1 MLLIR
6 ITIIVLLFVITPI
19 SNGLY
24 AQSYLQFID
33 TIKYSTYAQKNNS
46 IVNFYPS
53 SGYLNSSIN
62 NLIFQK
68 KLPHGNYKVE
78 EFEFTEEIVEVNKN
92 AISNL
97 NLDNQYTFKFNHQ
110 EEHVKNKGTQLLLN
124 CLRIHNGVFYRIKNF
139 KIKLRKDVV
148 YNNLPKKTE
157 FSNQSVLS
165 NGWDWYKLGIS
176 NDGVYKIDYN
186 FLLSN
191 GIIDG
196 PLPSTQIHLYCNN
209 LGMLNTTN
217 GNYRPDDLLEHTL
230 FFNDGND
237 GTFSP
242 GDYMLFYAKGS
253 DRIIWNNQHFSHVN
267 HLYADSSFC
276 FIGIGSGGVNLIDT
290 VNHLNQTYS
299 AEVNEF
305 WDFDYIND
313 DRVNLLKSGSI
324 WLGDVF
330 DLTNQYDYSFPFT
343 SIGDSSFVK
352 IRVVSKST
360 SSPASFNLSLFG
372 QNRNISINGSGS
384 SYLSD
389 AGRASVNEYYFLNT
403 PNSNFNMTLTY
414 NNNGSPS
421 SKGYLDYIEV
431 NCKRQLSVD
440 KSAFDF
446 RITNNIPIWSKI
458 NLQNSNS
465 VQMIWDITDLTNVK
479 SLAFQQNGAA
489 LYFIDEID
497 SVKHYTTISG
507 NAFPAP
513 SFIQKVVSQNLH
525 GLSTPDMIIITNGN
539 FMQAADEL
547 KLFHESDGLLVHIV
561 TDQQIFNEFSSGMRD
576 ATAIK
581 QFLRMF
587 YVRENGSPQHIPKYC
602 LLMGDGTYD
611 NRNILGH
618 GNNLLPVFESAES
631 LVKVNTYASDDYFAI
646 ISDGGSML
654 NTDLLNIAIGRLTVS
669 TQQEAMDVVRKIK
682 HYQTIDTLNNAI
694 GCSINSSN
702 SVLGDWRNKVVL
714 VSDDEDNNAYF
725 NDIEIMASKIEQT
738 KPTANITKIHADAYA
753 QQSTAVGERIPA
765 AESAIE
771 ERVND
776 GSLIV
781 NYIGHG
787 GETGWA
793 HEQILTVPTIQNWSN
808 LSSMPV
814 FMTATCEFGRFDDH
828 DRVSAGEFV
837 LLNPNGGG
845 VGLYTTTRLVYAT
858 PNEWLNRYFYDTVFD
873 LVDYKAQR
881 LGDIYKGTK
890 NKFAMFSADQNY
902 RKFALLGDPA
912 LKLALPEIH
921 VIIDSLSSDTIK
933 ALSELKVFGH
943 IEDQY
948 QNIYN
953 NYNGKVYLTFFDKK
967 ATFNTLGTNSG
978 SSSSPFQMWKN
989 IIYKGKSTVNSGN
1002 FSFSLKVPKDIDYTY
1017 GNSRMSFYVEN
1028 GNIDGNGSYESLIIG
1043 GINTNAPND
1052 ITGPEIKLFL
1062 NDENFVSGGISNNNP
1077 VLIAHLFDTNG
1088 INTVG
1093 NGIGHDIELIIDGDN
1108 SSSIILNDYYES
1120 DLDTYQSGKI
1130 FFELSE
1136 LSPGDHTVELKVWDN
1151 YNNSSKSDINFI
1163 VVNNEEVELSHVLN
1177 YPNPFT
1183 TNTSFFFEH
1192 NQNCNFLDVDI
1203 NVYSVS
1209 GKIVKTINQRIHN
1222 EGFRSN
1228 GINWDGRDD
1237 FGEQL
1242 AKGVYLYKL
1251 KVTNEQGMSSSK
1263 TETMFLLK

>member
-1 MLLIR
+1 
-6 ITIIVLLFVITPI
+6 
-19 SNGLY
+19 
-24 AQSYLQFID
+24 
-33 TIKYSTYAQKNNS
+33 
-46 IVNFYPS
+46 
-53 SGYLNSSIN
+53 
-62 NLIFQK
+62 
-68 KLPHGNYKVE
+68 
-78 EFEFTEEIVEVNKN
+78 
-92 AISNL
+92 
-97 NLDNQYTFKFNHQ
+97 
-110 EEHVKNKGTQLLLN
+110 
-124 CLRIHNGVFYRIKNF
+124 
-139 KIKLRKDVV
+139 
-148 YNNLPKKTE
+148 
-157 FSNQSVLS
+157 
-165 NGWDWYKLGIS
+165 
-176 NDGVYKIDYN
+176 
-186 FLLSN
+186 
-191 GIIDG
+191 
-196 PLPSTQIHLYCNN
+196 
-209 LGMLNTTN
+209 
-217 GNYRPDDLLEHTL
+217 
-230 FFNDGND
+230 
-237 GTFSP
+237 
-242 GDYMLFYAKGS
+242 
-253 DRIIWNNQHFSHVN
+253 
-267 HLYADSSFC
+267 
-276 FIGIGSGGVNLIDT
+276 
-290 VNHLNQTYS
+290 
-299 AEVNEF
+299 
-305 WDFDYIND
+305 
-313 DRVNLLKSGSI
+313 
-324 WLGDVF
+324 
-330 DLTNQYDYSFPFT
+330 
-343 SIGDSSFVK
+343 
-352 IRVVSKST
+352 
-360 SSPASFNLSLFG
+360 
-372 QNRNISINGSGS
+372 
-384 SYLSD
+384 
-389 AGRASVNEYYFLNT
+389 
-403 PNSNFNMTLTY
+403 
-414 NNNGSPS
+414 
-421 SKGYLDYIEV
+421 
-431 NCKRQLSVD
+431 
-440 KSAFDF
+440 
-446 RITNNIPIWSKI
+446 
-458 NLQNSNS
+458 
-465 VQMIWDITDLTNVK
+465 
-479 SLAFQQNGAA
+479 
-489 LYFIDEID
+489 
-497 SVKHYTTISG
+497 
-507 NAFPAP
+507 
-513 SFIQKVVSQNLH
+513 
-525 GLSTPDMIIITNGN
+525 
-539 FMQAADEL
+539 
-547 KLFHESDGLLVHIV
+547 
-561 TDQQIFNEFSSGMRD
+561 
-576 ATAIK
+576 
-581 QFLRMF
+581 
-587 YVRENGSPQHIPKYC
+587 
-602 LLMGDGTYD
+602 
-611 NRNILGH
+611 
-618 GNNLLPVFESAES
+618 
-631 LVKVNTYASDDYFAI
+631 NTYATDDYFAI
-646 ISDGGSML
+646 LSDGGAML

-682 HYQTIDTLNNAI
+682 HYQKIDTLNNTI

-738 KPTANITKIHADAYA
+738 KPTANINKIHADAYA

-890 NKFAMFSADQNY
+890 NKFAMYSADQNY

-967 ATFNTLGTNSG
+967 TTFNTLGTNSG

-989 IIYKGKSTVNSGN
+989 VIYKGKSTVNSGN

-1043 GINTNAPND
+1043 GINANAPND
-1052 ITGPEIKLFL
+1052 ITGPEINLFL

-1136 LSPGDHTVELKVWDN
+1136 LSPGGHTVELKVWDN

-1192 NQNCNFLDVDI
+1192 NQNCNFLDVNI

-1228 GINWDGRDD
+1228 GINWDGRDE